1 MSLSIFCKL
10 CILLN
15 PREMKKLLILAV
27 FGFTCTGIMA
37 QGQAETFINEALG
50 HVKAKEFRAA
60 QLSLQDAINEI
71 NSYIA
76 QEVLSQLPLEID
88 GLKAEVSNDQ
98 SGGAAMA
105 FIGGGTTI
113 SRKYEG
119 ANSKNNAEVQ
129 IVANSPLVGTMSAL
143 FGNPMLMNS
152 ANQKS
157 IRVGTRRAMLNKN
170 PSSEYDD
177 NGVEKQVIN
186 YELQVI
192 LGQTLV
198 TIKGEGFATEQA
210 FVTFYQKIDFE
221 KIAKTLGE

>member
-1 MSLSIFCKL
+1 
-10 CILLN
+10 
-15 PREMKKLLILAV
+15 MKKLLLSAV
-27 FGFTCTGIMA
+27 LCTFGISLFA
-37 QGQAETFINEALG
+37 QGQAETYINEALG
-50 HVKAKEFRAA
+50 HVRAKEYKAA

-71 NSYIA
+71 NSFIA
-76 QEVLSQLPLEID
+76 QEVLNQLPMEID
-88 GLKAEVSNDQ
+88 GLKAEATNDQ
-98 SGGAAMA
+98 SSGAVMA

-119 ANSKNNAEVQ
+119 ADSKNSAEVQ

-152 ANQKS
+152 AKQKS
-157 IRVGTRRAMLNKN
+157 IRVGTRRAMLSKN
-170 PSSEYDD
+170 PSSDYDE
-177 NGVEKQVIN
+177 NGTEKQVIN

-210 FVTFYQKIDFE
+210 FTSFYQKIDFE